1 MKHWIHR
8 TFLIITAITLISNTA
23 YAQLGIR
30 KGLKIGYNWSTVSGE
45 MGDNAES
52 RKSLTGGASLEF
64 NILGLLS
71 FQVDVLYS
79 SRGAAAANGPETKLS
94 YISVPIV
101 LKQKFFPVGI
111 HPYILGGPEFNYLIS
126 AKVGDTDI
134 KNQLKTQD
142 MTVVV
147 GAGLEF
153 SLLGNS
159 AYVEGRYSYGI
170 SDVNKNA
177 TFSSTKNRVSQVF
190 VGILF

>member
-1 MKHWIHR
+1 MRNWIVKI
-8 TFLIITAITLISNTA
+8 FLIIVVVSLISSTA
-23 YAQLGIR
+23 HAQLGIR
-30 KGLKIGYNWSTVSGE
+30 KGLKIGYSWSTISGE
-45 MGDNAES
+45 MVDNVES
-52 RKSLTGGASLEF
+52 RKSLTGGGSLEF
-64 NILGLLS
+64 NILGLLN

-79 SRGAAAANGPETKLS
+79 SRGAAAVNGPETKLS

-134 KNQLKTQD
+134 KNQFKTQD

-147 GAGLEF
+147 GAGIEF

-159 AYVEGRYSYGI
+159 AYVEGRYSYGL
-170 SDVNKNA
+170 SDVNKDA
-177 TFSSTKNRVSQVF
+177 TISSTKNRVSQVF